1 MYNRPIEVEI
11 CAQTNLPTPKTT
23 SKPRPWLQ
31 SENEYSRRPQR
42 SSAPHVQGTPSPHG
56 VSPVPA
62 FGVRSPVAKREGL
75 KKPQD
80 FATVRRR
87 GRSWSNRTLVLVA
100 LPNELGVSRFGFTVG
115 RRVGNAVARNK
126 VKRRLREAARQ
137 SDVADGWDLVVLARR
152 DAASAGYRQLSLDM
166 ADLLW
171 RARLFERVERPAT
184 AQSASR

>member
-1 MYNRPIEVEI
+1 MFFGAA
-11 CAQTNLPTPKTT
+11 C
-23 SKPRPWLQ
+23 
-31 SENEYSRRPQR
+31 SRDA
-42 SSAPHVQGTPSPHG
+42 SASRC
-56 VSPVPA
+56 SPVPA

-100 LPNELGVSRFGFTVG
+100 LPNEMGVSRFGFTVG
-115 RRVGNAVARNK
+115 RRVGNAVARNN

-137 SDVADGWDLVVLARR
+137 SDIADGWDLVVLARK

-171 RARLFERVERPAT
+171 RARLLERAERPAAAPIT
-184 AQSASR
+184 SSS